1 MLFDVMQVVFVI
13 RYPIHGFIHSY
24 TFTLYTYKLQ
34 GKHLDLA
41 KFVTQGFLLFP
52 SPQHDT
58 CERVQMRQLLCSLE
72 CMKRE

>member
-34 GKHLDLA
+34 GKHIDLA